1 MSESASPD
9 RPLRIALVAGEA
21 SGDSLG
27 AGLIEA
33 IAAHVPGAQH
43 YGIAG
48 PAMAAVGCEAW
59 HRTEELSVMGFA
71 EVLRHL
77 PRLLRLRRRLIARL
91 AESRPDVFIGIDSPD
106 FNLPIAAALKKC
118 GVPTVQ
124 YVSPQVWA
132 WRQSRVVGI
141 RDAVDLVLCVLPFET
156 EFYDDH
162 GVNAVFVGHPLA
174 DDIPLDVDTGPA
186 RAVLG
191 LEPDGPVVAVL
202 PGSRRSEIARLARPF
217 METVQWLRKR
227 HPDVAVVVALANESA
242 RPLFLQMTRG
252 IELDPPAHVV
262 AGHARA
268 VLAASTAVLTASG
281 TASLE
286 ATLMKRPMVVA
297 YILAGLT
304 HRIYRSLGLR
314 KLAHVALPNL
324 LAGRELFPE
333 FLQGRVRAELMG
345 PALEAQLAASADR
358 TGWYDAV
365 QAIHERLR
373 RGASKAAAAAVIDL
387 LAARKRL

>member
-1 MSESASPD
+1 MHATATPS

-21 SGDSLG
+21 SGDTLG

-33 IAAHVPGAQH
+33 IERHVPGSE
-43 YGIAG
+43 YFGIAG
-48 PAMAAVGCEAW
+48 PAMVAAGCEAW

-77 PRLLRLRRRLIARL
+77 PRLLRLRRGLIARL
-91 AESRPDVFIGIDSPD
+91 ADTRPDAFIGIDSPD
-106 FNLPIAAALKKC
+106 FNLPIAAALKRR

-156 EFYDDH
+156 DFYDDH

-174 DDIPLDVDTGPA
+174 DDIPLDVDREAA
-186 RAVLG
+186 RKELG
-191 LEPDGPVVAVL
+191 FEQGAPLVAVL
-202 PGSRRSEIARLARPF
+202 PGSRRTEVSRLARPF
-217 METVQWLRKR
+217 METAQWLQQR
-227 HPDVAVVVALANESA
+227 HPGLTVVVALANESA
-242 RPLFLQMTRG
+242 KPLFLQMTRG
-252 IELDPPAHVV
+252 VELDPPAQLI
-262 AGHARA
+262 AGRARR
-268 VLAASTAVLTASG
+268 VLAASTVVLTASG

-297 YILAGLT
+297 YILSGLT
-304 HRIYRSLGLR
+304 HRIYCSLGLR
-314 KLAHVALPNL
+314 KLAHIALPNL

-333 FLQGRVRAELMG
+333 FLQRRVRADLMG
-345 PALEAQLAASADR
+345 PALEAQLAASTDR
-358 TGWYDAV
+358 SGWYDAV
-365 QAIHERLR
+365 KTIHEQLR